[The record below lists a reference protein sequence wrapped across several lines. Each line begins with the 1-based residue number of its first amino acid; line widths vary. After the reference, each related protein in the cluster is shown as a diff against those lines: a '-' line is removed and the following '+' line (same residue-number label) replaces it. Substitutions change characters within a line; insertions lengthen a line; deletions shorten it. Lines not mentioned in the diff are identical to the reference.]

1 MSQAALDAHRNTS
14 PQSVAASTA
23 STAYTPNLT
32 SSSLSPHM
40 KLSAGL
46 EGSAGHGMSVS
57 QRTPS
62 GQGMTQ
68 WGASAHQMS
77 QYPAT
82 LAQGGRVSWD
92 YGYLNTSATAGVPT
106 VSGSL
111 QMQRAD
117 VTPDISQMP
126 ADNTYQQYGERT
138 TRV

>member
-1 MSQAALDAHRNTS
+1 
-14 PQSVAASTA
+14 
-23 STAYTPNLT
+23 
-32 SSSLSPHM
+32 M

-46 EGSAGHGMSVS
+46 EGSAGHGIPLS

-68 WGASAHQMS
+68 WGVPTHQMS
-77 QYPAT
+77 QYPSS

-92 YGYLNTSATAGVPT
+92 YGYLNASATAGVPN
-106 VSGSL
+106 VAGSM
-111 QMQRAD
+111 QMQRSD

-126 ADNTYQQYGERT
+126 ADNTYPQYGERT